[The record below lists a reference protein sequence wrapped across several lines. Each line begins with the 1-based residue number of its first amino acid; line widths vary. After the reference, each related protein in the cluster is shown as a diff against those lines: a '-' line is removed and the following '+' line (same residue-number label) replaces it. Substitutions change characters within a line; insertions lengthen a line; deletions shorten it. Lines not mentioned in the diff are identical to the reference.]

1 MANIARI
8 GPAECRPNSTQ
19 ESIAAKLTVAQRV
32 LLFCVASDTDYGK
45 VGITSASVQLAVIRN
60 LVERDEATSR
70 LVLTDQGR
78 AMLVALVSFPAVCDL
93 SPMPRLSLSA
103 KPPTC

>member
-19 ESIAAKLTVAQRV
+19 ESTKLTVAQRV

-78 AMLVALVSFPAVCDL
+78 AMLVALV
-93 SPMPRLSLSA
+93 RLSGRL
-103 KPPTC
+103 